1 MIIIEQI
8 VSHLSSPPLLIPSL
22 LLCPPEQEQARSIR
36 STNHHNGH
44 FQDDD
49 QTQMCEFALGPTVAA
64 WAIVRQMK
72 PDQTSRNIV
81 FICKVKWRQ
90 CVFPLG
96 FAHCFHFSVAR
107 NDILKPFT
115 LVLVIPF
122 CTNWQLK
129 SYCWFKVVY
138 WLRGRHD
145 GTGGYHVGVPR
156 PLVVVTLL
164 SGICQGQLLMLH
176 MFGGLHWIPTIKT
189 VQCPLKRFV
198 EAYFS
203 TRLGF

>member
-1 MIIIEQI
+1 MIIIEKI
-8 VSHLSSPPLLIPSL
+8 ASHLSSPPLLIPSL
-22 LLCPPEQEQARSIR
+22 LLCPPEQEQVPLIR

-81 FICKVKWRQ
+81 FIWKVKWRQ

-107 NDILKPFT
+107 NDILKGILHQKNFYR
-115 LVLVIPF
+115 LNLIFWIVMGCGIARF
-122 CTNWQLK
+122 GRRGLK
-129 SYCWFKVVY
+129 
-138 WLRGRHD
+138 
-145 GTGGYHVGVPR
+145 T
-156 PLVVVTLL
+156 TE
-164 SGICQGQLLMLH
+164 
-176 MFGGLHWIPTIKT
+176 T
-189 VQCPLKRFV
+189 
-198 EAYFS
+198 
-203 TRLGF
+203 